1 MAKHHAKATNW
12 NGDEIEVTFTMS
24 AATFDRLCKRA
35 HDAFHR
41 DGKYTI
47 RLDVV
52 DDKEVI
58 DFDLKYQ

>member
-24 AATFDRLCKRA
+24 AVTFDRLCKKA

-47 RLDVV
+47 RLDMV
-52 DDKEVI
+52 DDQVVA
-58 DFDLKYQ
+58 DFNLQYQ

>member
-1 MAKHHAKATNW
+1 MARHHAKATNW
-12 NGDEIEVTFTMS
+12 NGDVIEVTFTMS
-24 AATFDRLCKRA
+24 GNTFDRLCKKA

-47 RLDVV
+47 RLDLV
-52 DDKEVI
+52 DDQEVV

>member
-1 MAKHHAKATNW
+1 MSKHVARATNW

-24 AATFDRLCKRA
+24 GAAFDRLCKRA
-35 HDAFHR
+35 HDAFHK